1 MVFLTLSGLKEA
13 LEHVHNNSQAFKF
26 HQTGSLKG
34 LIITPEGFTEEMAYH
49 LRLVQGLKP
58 QLITRLAE
66 EYVTLSLAGQ
76 ELLDVLDDEEY
87 LNSLTSKL
95 RSYGYSAP
103 SDRQVFRLLQS
114 EMESITD
121 KKNFEFGAVFDDFF
135 NSAIRART
143 PKAIDVPVVESEP
156 EPVPDVIE
164 EKTPEQEP
172 VAEPEVPAEEISM
185 AGDLIKEIKTS
196 KKAKAVA

>member
-13 LEHVHNNSQAFKF
+13 LEFVHNNSQAFKF

-34 LIITPEGFTEEMAYH
+34 LIVTPEGFTEEMAYH

-58 QLITRLAE
+58 QLLTRLAE
-66 EYVTLSLAGQ
+66 EYVALSLAGQ

-114 EMESITD
+114 EMESITE

-156 EPVPDVIE
+156 EPGAIE
-164 EKTPEQEP
+164 EKEPVQEP
-172 VAEPEVPAEEISM
+172 VTEPEVPAEEISM

>member
-1 MVFLTLSGLKEA
+1 
-13 LEHVHNNSQAFKF
+13 
-26 HQTGSLKG
+26 
-34 LIITPEGFTEEMAYH
+34 MAYH

-114 EMESITD
+114 EMESITE

-135 NSAIRART
+135 NSAIRARI

-156 EPVPDVIE
+156 EPVPDAIE
-164 EKTPEQEP
+164 EKAPMPDP
-172 VAEPEVPAEEISM
+172 VTEPEVPAENISM